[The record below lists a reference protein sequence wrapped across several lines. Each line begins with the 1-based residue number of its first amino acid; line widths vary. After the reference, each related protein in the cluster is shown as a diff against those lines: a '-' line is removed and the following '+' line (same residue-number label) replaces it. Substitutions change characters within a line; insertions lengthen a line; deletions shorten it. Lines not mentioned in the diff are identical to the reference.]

1 MNKKL
6 LKSTFILLSGG
17 FLTKLLGMLI
27 RIMMSRNIGIEGL
40 SLYSLILPTFSLCIT
55 LGQIGLPITLS
66 RLVAL
71 NNKNN
76 KNLYY
81 SILPITFLINILL
94 MILILILSNYI
105 GNTLLHSKEASD
117 IIKAIAFVIP
127 FTTLSSICRSYF
139 FGKERMFPHVLSNI
153 MENIIRLM
161 IITIVIPKLNY
172 LNTKDLV
179 FFIVISNIISEGIST
194 IILYLFLPNKINIK
208 NISYE
213 KKLLKEIFQLSIP
226 NISGSIIGNISY
238 FLEPI
243 LITTILTNIGLNTDY
258 IIREYGIINS
268 YILPFLMIPSFFSIA
283 ISQAILPYLSRLY
296 QERNY
301 KKIKQQLT
309 KIIIFLS
316 VFGVIM
322 TIILELKGDFLLKL
336 LYKNSLGYNYLKILS
351 PIFILYY
358 LEHPLVFTIQ
368 AMGKTKDLF
377 RLSILNLITKITCYL
392 LLSILFPNILMY
404 IGTIIVNIII
414 TIFYLVFTI
423 RQKLRQ

>member
-161 IITIVIPKLNY
+161 IIMIVIPKLNY

-213 KKLLKEIFQLSIP
+213 KKLLKETFQLSIP

-243 LITTILTNIGLNTDY
+243 LITTILTNIGLSTDY

-309 KIIIFLS
+309 KIMFFLS

-322 TIILELKGDFLLKL
+322 TIILEIKGDFLLKL

>member
-1 MNKKL
+1 
-6 LKSTFILLSGG
+6 
-17 FLTKLLGMLI
+17 
-27 RIMMSRNIGIEGL
+27 
-40 SLYSLILPTFSLCIT
+40 
-55 LGQIGLPITLS
+55 
-66 RLVAL
+66 
-71 NNKNN
+71 
-76 KNLYY
+76 
-81 SILPITFLINILL
+81 
-94 MILILILSNYI
+94 
-105 GNTLLHSKEASD
+105 
-117 IIKAIAFVIP
+117 
-127 FTTLSSICRSYF
+127 
-139 FGKERMFPHVLSNI
+139 
-153 MENIIRLM
+153 M
-161 IITIVIPKLNY
+161 IIIPKLNY

-213 KKLLKEIFQLSIP
+213 KKLLKETFQLSIP

-243 LITTILTNIGLNTDY
+243 LITTILTNIGLSTNY

-316 VFGVIM
+316 IFGVMM